1 MAVQSDLIEQIFRRV
16 GSSKQISNTVKK
28 GSLITFNYTF
38 YKNDPY
44 PLVIASRVNIGSK
57 IWGINLHYLTF
68 NYIKKT
74 LSNCDNPFFSYA
86 GSIKGDSYLQN
97 AYRSYKWS
105 GIRQI
110 KVLDCDVLLD
120 TMGTV
125 RSIDPAE
132 VEIIRRNAEEQI
144 NKQINPKAN
153 EVNLKTLNNIQ
164 QEAPTGIIPTIQNVP
179 SINDPE

>member
-1 MAVQSDLIEQIFRRV
+1 MAVPSNLIEQIFRRV
-16 GSSKQISNTVKK
+16 GSNKQISNVVKK

-44 PLVIASRVNIGSK
+44 PLVIASQVNPGNK

-68 NYIKKT
+68 NYIKKI
-74 LSNCDNPFFSYA
+74 LKNCENPFFSYS

-97 AYRSYKWS
+97 SYRSYKWA

-110 KVLDCDVLLD
+110 KVLDCNVLLD
-120 TMGTV
+120 AIGTS

-164 QEAPTGIIPTIQNVP
+164 QEAVPGIIPTVQNVP
-179 SINDPE
+179 SINDSE

>member
-1 MAVQSDLIEQIFRRV
+1 MAVPNDLIEQIFRRV
-16 GSSKQISNTVKK
+16 GSNKQLSNAVKK

-38 YKNDPY
+38 FKNDPY
-44 PLVIASRVNIGSK
+44 PLVIASTVNPGSK

-74 LSNCDNPFFSYA
+74 LRNCNNPFFSYA
-86 GSIKGDSYLQN
+86 GSIKGDSFLQN

-105 GIRQI
+105 GIKQI

-120 TMGTV
+120 AIGTT
-125 RSIDPAE
+125 RGIDPAE
-132 VEIIRRNAEEQI
+132 VEIIRKNAEEQI

-164 QEAPTGIIPTIQNVP
+164 QDAPTGIIPTVPNVP